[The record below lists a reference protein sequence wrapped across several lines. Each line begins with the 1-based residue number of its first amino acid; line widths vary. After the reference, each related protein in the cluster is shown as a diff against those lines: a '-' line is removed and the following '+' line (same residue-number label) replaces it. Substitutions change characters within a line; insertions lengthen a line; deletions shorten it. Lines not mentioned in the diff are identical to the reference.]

1 MNLMTISAEIYRMS
15 KSYTGYEKRND
26 FASMSKSRGSRVTE
40 VLRIVRQVLD
50 MVEKLIVGG

>member
-1 MNLMTISAEIYRMS
+1 MTISAGTYRMS
-15 KSYTGYEKRND
+15 KSHTGYEKRND

-50 MVEKLIVGG
+50 MAEKLSVGG

>member
-1 MNLMTISAEIYRMS
+1 MTISAEIYRMS